1 MRRPRRASHP
11 RAGRLVRWLG
21 LALLGLAAPLHV
33 HADTAP
39 PERVVSMNLCTDQ
52 LAMLLGQPGQIAAI
66 SRIARDPVSSA
77 YWREAEAYPV
87 HSGSAEAIHAAAP
100 DLVLAGAH
108 DRAETLDLLRRL
120 GHRIEVF
127 PPAESFDEMRAQIR
141 RMGALLGSEAAA
153 DAMIEAF
160 DAGLATDGPEGPS
173 PRAALYYANGYTSG
187 AGTLADDVLDAAG
200 ISNIAADLGR
210 QGLTRLDLEL
220 LLLAEPDLL
229 VTGQD
234 YGSPALAQ
242 GILRHPALRAS
253 GARLVRIPD
262 SLWTCGTPRVLDAV
276 RQLRVEILP

>member
-1 MRRPRRASHP
+1 MRRPRRAIP
-11 RAGRLVRWLG
+11 RRAGRLVCRIG
-21 LALLGLAAPLHV
+21 GALLCLAGPLAA
-33 HADTAP
+33 DAP
-39 PERVVSMNLCTDQ
+39 APQRVVSMNLCTDQ

-77 YWREAEAYPV
+77 YWREAEAFEI

-100 DLVLAGAH
+100 DLVLAGTF
-108 DRAETLDLLRRL
+108 DRSETLDLLRRL

-141 RMGALLGSEAAA
+141 RMGALLGTEPAAE
-153 DAMIEAF
+153 AMIAEI
-160 DAGLATDGPEGPS
+160 DAGLAADAPTGPA

-187 AGTLADDVLDAAG
+187 AGTLADEVLRAAG
-200 ISNIAADLGR
+200 ITNIAADLGR
-210 QGLTRLDLEL
+210 RGLTRLDLEL
-220 LLLAEPDLL
+220 LLLSEPDLL

-242 GILRHPALRAS
+242 GILRHPALRAG
-253 GARLVRIPD
+253 GARLVRVED

-276 RQLRVEILP
+276 RQLRAERLP